1 MEQRP
6 IDTLTLEEKQNVCSC
21 LTDGIALLY
30 IMDCKLNK
38 PMSFVAGLMRK
49 DLDEYEALAL
59 LKKHVNEPQILTY
72 LNSLLVSDL
81 KFTIKKFNDYYLVGL
96 EFEIALSK
104 ALTRGYIFYRFPN
117 LFFKIA
123 NNFFAKH
130 KISNSNREKMRI
142 NVSAQVEKRISLEN
156 VNNNEGLLQLENDSY
171 RSYCLASRKR
181 IAELEQQL
189 IDNSNDAAKMQAD
202 KEATLRAQSTI
213 FHLNKQIEK
222 TKAEAITQ
230 QQDLKI
236 QVAKLTKSNTQLQ
249 ETLNKERKQL
259 LSAQSELQERK
270 PVPTVVDVTDASYL
284 KTLDDTS
291 EIAIVNEKGH
301 RLNYTL
307 CCVESFY
314 DNLILSHVASLD
326 AALNLKPL
334 TDSSSKKQKLDQS
347 VFTNGPSEIGSFG
360 IWLTSTTIIGG
371 PLQDN
376 ITQATDA
383 LYQDKLE
390 AIEVVTVS
398 NASDCNELFD
408 ILKSG
413 FKHKLASN
421 KVMFCTK
428 ANTGRITAALCH
440 IQDLK
445 IVKDTISFTNTTNEI
460 PVYEISSEDVLWK
473 LYAGH
478 SFFSKGFAGVPK
490 KVHLLKDPYDLV
502 KGVITESINFE
513 SVENRAQILD
523 NKDVRALID
532 SIPPEIDLLSK
543 IMDKIHCSYVDAQIY
558 LNRFIKNAEQYIN
571 AETIEDRI
579 LHALLRA
586 KPELRERAKSWLR
599 KDWEKENEALFEES
613 ESKLAKQSEDL
624 KLKQQSL
631 KDVEAALAKNSA
643 AMAEAEDALTKV
655 KAEHQEHLDLIA
667 TLKNDQESE
676 LNRIIEENEQR
687 AAAVEKAIAERIQ
700 KASENAADFI
710 ADMTIFHALQSRQS
724 IAQQAASATA
734 QHAAASAATAAEG
747 DATAATPAE
756 AADAAAADAATAPA
770 IVLGAASSHYQVRD
784 LSDKI
789 SKECSLNTIEAAINN
804 ASRNLVSAGVVHKLN
819 KALAEYMCAAYMK
832 KQPLL
837 LAGPN
842 AFEIVEAVASAI
854 TGMRYGV
861 LSCDDNFNAQEL
873 ENIGAAGESMVV
885 INNLFASNYVNRLP
899 EILAKKNIFFVVTH
913 PYKEDLQ
920 VEPKSLFNFMLPLI
934 TDFFVDKSARDN
946 LIGCKPTSNV
956 DVFATFP
963 EIRTDED
970 MAMTLRPFAS
980 SSLTANKLNELFKLM
995 YSLVEDRQNDTNL
1008 DHQLLLGLMP
1018 LAYVSHKT
1026 SKLEQLIND
1035 PANPLQI
1042 SKSLKNEIN
1051 IFLEDC

>member
-1 MEQRP
+1 MEQRL
-6 IDTLTLEEKQNVCSC
+6 IDMLSTVELDNLCEC
-21 LTDGIALLY
+21 LPYGVPLIF
-30 IMDCKLNK
+30 IMDCKFNK
-38 PMSFVAGLMRK
+38 PQSFMSNFYSK
-49 DLDEYEALAL
+49 ELDEDDALEIF
-59 LKKHVNEPQILTY
+59 KEHIDHPQVQTY
-72 LNSLLVSDL
+72 LNELLRGDL
-81 KFTIKKFNDYYLVGL
+81 KRTIKSFDEYYTASGL
-96 EFEIALSK
+96 TIEMALIKALSK
-104 ALTRGYIFYRFPN
+104 SFIFRGYPS
-117 LFFKIA
+117 LFFKLA
-123 NNFFAKH
+123 NSFFAKH
-130 KISNSNREKMRI
+130 KIEPLAREVMRKQVREELEKMLTF
-142 NVSAQVEKRISLEN
+142 EDD
-156 VNNNEGLLQLENDSY
+156 NNQEGLLRLENEAYKTQS
-171 RSYCLASRKR
+171 LAARAR

-189 IDNSNDAAKMQAD
+189 LNNSNEAAKFSAD
-202 KEATLRAQSTI
+202 KEAAIKAQSTI
-213 FHLNKQIEK
+213 FQLNKQIEK
-222 TKAEAITQ
+222 TKADAIAQ

-249 ETLNKERKQL
+249 DTLDKERKQL
-259 LSAQSELQERK
+259 LAAQSELQERK
-270 PVPTVVDVTDASYL
+270 PSPTVVDVTDKAYI
-284 KTLDDTS
+284 KKFDDTTG
-291 EIAIVNEKGH
+291 ILRVNEQGH

-307 CCVESFY
+307 CCVDSFY
-314 DNLILSHVASLD
+314 DNLVLSHVAGFD
-326 AALNLKPL
+326 NELNLHPL
-334 TDSSSKKQKLDQS
+334 FDISSKKPKLEQTA
-347 VFTNGPSEIGSFG
+347 FTDGPSKLGFYG
-360 IWLTSTTIIGG
+360 VWLTSTTSGGG
-371 PLQDN
+371 PFEEPK
-376 ITQATDA
+376 TQATDA
-383 LYQDKLE
+383 IYQDQLE
-390 AIEVVTVS
+390 AIEVVTVG
-398 NASDCNELFD
+398 NATTDEELFEQ
-408 ILKSG
+408 LKSSI
-413 FKHKLASN
+413 KHPIATN
-421 KVMFCTK
+421 KVMFITK
-428 ANTGRITAALCH
+428 PQSDRFTAVMCRT
-440 IQDLK
+440 QDLK
-445 IVKDTISFTNTTNEI
+445 IVKDIISLSPDANEL
-460 PVYEISSEDVLWK
+460 PVYELSSDDVLWQI
-473 LYAGH
+473 YQGH
-478 SFFSKGFAGVPK
+478 SFYKKAFVGCPK
-490 KVHLLKDPYDLV
+490 KVHLIKDPYEIV
-502 KGVITESINFE
+502 KDVITQAINFE
-513 SVENRAQILD
+513 SLEDRATLLESNDLNAI
-523 NKDVRALID
+523 ID
-532 SIPPEIDLLSK
+532 SIPPEVDLLSK
-543 IMDKIHCSYVDAQIY
+543 IMDRIHCSYVDAQIY
-558 LNRFIKNAEQYIN
+558 LNRFIKNAEQYIK

-613 ESKLAKQSEDL
+613 ESKLAQQSEDL

-631 KDVEAALAKNSA
+631 KEVEAALAKNSA

-710 ADMTIFHALQSRQS
+710 ADMTIFHALQARLSS
-724 IAQQAASATA
+724 AQQTASATA
-734 QHAAASAATAAEG
+734 TAEG
-747 DATAATPAE
+747 DVTAAAP
-756 AADAAAADAATAPA
+756 ADAAAADAATAPA
-770 IVLGAASSHYQVRD
+770 IVLGAVGSHYQVLD
-784 LSDKI
+784 LSEKI
-789 SKECSLNTIEAAINN
+789 SKESSLNTIEAAINN

-819 KALAEYMCAAYMK
+819 KPLAEYMCAAYMK

-842 AFEIVEAVASAI
+842 AFEIVEAVAAAI

-934 TDFFVDKSARDN
+934 TDFFVDKSASDN

-956 DVFATFP
+956 DIFATLP